1 MLKAIQ
7 VSGRS
12 DFLYVENVEKVSL
25 QRYNKYISTAI
36 LLFWEALE
44 LLIYHGS
51 ENIIYNPVFGHGT
64 SANDYGRGFYCTEDP
79 ELSKEWACKR
89 NKNGF
94 TNCYELDTKGLRI
107 CNLNGDEYNI
117 LNWMALLTKYRGYW
131 QRKSIAEDAKDF
143 LQEKYLID
151 ITGFDVI
158 RGYRADDSYF
168 SFAQDFI
175 MGTISVQKLSEAM
188 QLGGLSKQIVIKSK
202 KAFEQLS
209 FRAYETAEAAIYF
222 NKKETRDLDARRKY
236 QELKPSVNRLDEIY
250 ILDIMRGNVSDEEL
264 RIF

>member
-1 MLKAIQ
+1 M
-7 VSGRS
+7 
-12 DFLYVENVEKVSL
+12 
-25 QRYNKYISTAI
+25 
-36 LLFWEALE
+36 
-44 LLIYHGS
+44 LIYHGS

-64 SANDYGRGFYCTEDP
+64 AANDYGRGFYCTEDP

-94 TNCYELDTKGLRI
+94 ANCYELDTKGLRI

-188 QLGGLSKQIVIKSK
+188 RLGGLSEQIVIKSK

-209 FRAYETAEAAIYF
+209 FRTYETAEAAIYF

>member
-1 MLKAIQ
+1 M
-7 VSGRS
+7 
-12 DFLYVENVEKVSL
+12 
-25 QRYNKYISTAI
+25 
-36 LLFWEALE
+36 
-44 LLIYHGS
+44 LIYHGS

-94 TNCYELDTKGLRI
+94 ANCYELDTKGLRI

-188 QLGGLSKQIVIKSK
+188 RLGGLSEQIVIKSK

>member
-1 MLKAIQ
+1 MK
-7 VSGRS
+7 
-12 DFLYVENVEKVSL
+12 
-25 QRYNKYISTAI
+25 
-36 LLFWEALE
+36 

-51 ENIIYNPVFGHGT
+51 ESIIYNPIFGHGT

-89 NKNGF
+89 NKDGF
-94 TNCYELDTKGLRI
+94 SNCYELNTKGLNI
-107 CNLNGDEYNI
+107 CDLNGGDYSI

-151 ITGFDVI
+151 ISKFDVI
-158 RGYRADDSYF
+158 KGYRADDSYF

-188 QLGGLSKQIVIKSK
+188 RLGGLNEQIVLKSK
-202 KAFEQLS
+202 RAFDQLS
-209 FRAYETAEAAIYF
+209 FKSYEEAEAVVYF
-222 NKKETRDLDARRKY
+222 NKKEARDLNARRSY
-236 QELKPSVNRLDEIY
+236 QEIRPSTNRLDEIY
-250 ILDIMRGNVSDEEL
+250 ILDIMRGNVKYEEL

>member
-1 MLKAIQ
+1 M
-7 VSGRS
+7 
-12 DFLYVENVEKVSL
+12 
-25 QRYNKYISTAI
+25 
-36 LLFWEALE
+36 
-44 LLIYHGS
+44 LIYHGS

-94 TNCYELDTKGLRI
+94 ANCYELDTKGLRI

-175 MGTISVQKLSEAM
+175 MGTISIQKLSEAM
-188 QLGGLSKQIVIKSK
+188 RLGGLSEQIVIKSK